1 MPMRLSKA
9 AADIALQPST
19 DAKFLGGGVQLPLK
33 IEHIYPDYSI
43 YGIEDTAYGFLTR
56 GCPRQCSFCH
66 VAAKEGSVSKKVADL
81 SEFWRGQH
89 EIVLMDPNILA
100 CKDHTNLLEQLAD
113 SKAYVD
119 FNQGIDARLLT
130 DANIDLLRQIK
141 TARLHFAWDRLK
153 DEELIVPKLKKLKE
167 ITGID
172 HRKLVVYVLTNFDST
187 HEQDV
192 YRVELLRDMGFNP
205 YVMIYNKANTHP
217 RDKCRLLQR
226 YVNNRR
232 IFNTISFAEY
242 DP

>member
-1 MPMRLSKA
+1 MVVNF
-9 AADIALQPST
+9 I
-19 DAKFLGGGVQLPLK
+19 GGGVELPTE

-43 YGIEDTAYGFLTR
+43 YGIKDTAYGFLTR
-56 GCPRQCSFCH
+56 GCPRKCSFCH
-66 VAAKEGSVSKKVADL
+66 VAAKEGAVSRKVADL
-81 SEFWRGQH
+81 KEFWDGQR

-100 CKDHTNLLEQLAD
+100 CKEHMNLLEQLVE
-113 SKAYVD
+113 SKAWVD

-130 DANIDLLRQIK
+130 DANIDLIRQIK

-153 DEELIVPKLKKLKE
+153 DEELIVPRLKKLKE

-187 HEQDV
+187 HEQDL
-192 YRVELLRDMGFNP
+192 YRVELLRKIGYDP
-205 YVMIYNKANTHP
+205 YVMIYNKTNTKP

-232 IFNTISFAEY
+232 LFHSIRFDEY
-242 DP
+242 DPGMEHRKT